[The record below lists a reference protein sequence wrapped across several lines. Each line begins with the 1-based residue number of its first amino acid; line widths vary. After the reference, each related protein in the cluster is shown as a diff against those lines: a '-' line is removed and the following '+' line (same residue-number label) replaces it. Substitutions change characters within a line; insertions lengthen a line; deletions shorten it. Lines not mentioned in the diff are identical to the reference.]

1 MQSALQEIAAR
12 QSIVEAMLVCYK
24 RWISPVFGNA
34 CRFSPTCAEY
44 AAQAVVERG
53 WWRGSGLAIRRML
66 RCHPFGSSG
75 YDPVPRCSRCEQLR
89 P

>member
-1 MQSALQEIAAR
+1 MRTVVLQISTR
-12 QSIVEAMLVCYK
+12 QRLVETLLYGYK
-24 RWISPVFGNA
+24 RAISPWFGNA

-53 WWRGSGLAIRRML
+53 WWRGSILAMRRL
-66 RCHPFGSSG
+66 IRCHPFGGSG
-75 YDPVPRCSRCEQLR
+75 FDPVPSCVHSRHLR

>member
-1 MQSALQEIAAR
+1 MQFLFGEIASR
-12 QSIVEAMLVCYK
+12 QSIVEMLLLFYK

-53 WWRGSGLAIRRML
+53 WVRGGAMAARRLL
-66 RCHPFGSSG
+66 RCHPFGG
-75 YDPVPRCSRCEQLR
+75 FGFDPVPHCSHVEQLR